1 LSRRLVAPL
10 RAELL
15 RGSGPGHL
23 AFTVALGTACGVL
36 PFFGFTT
43 SFTLVV
49 GLCLRRNQLIMQT
62 VNQLISPLQVVLILV
77 YVRAGEWIWRAPPM
91 PLSVSTLAHDFM
103 ADPRAFM
110 LRFGWTGIHAT
121 TAWGLSVPI
130 ILPAVFFPV
139 RRALRSLAASIK

>member
-1 LSRRLVAPL
+1 MPL

-23 AFTVALGTACGVL
+23 AFTVALGAACGVL
-36 PFFGFTT
+36 PFFGFIAA
-43 SFTLVV
+43 FTLVV

-62 VNQLISPLQVVLILV
+62 ISQLLSPVQVLLILV

-91 PLSVSTLAHDFM
+91 PLSVRTLAHDFA

-110 LRFGWTGIHAT
+110 LRFGWTGVHAA
-121 TAWGLSVPI
+121 TAWALSVPF
-130 ILPAVFFPV
+130 ILAAVFFPV
-139 RRALRSLAASIK
+139 RRGLRRLAASIK